1 MKMMK
6 KHKSTSENSENQSR
20 DRKEA
25 VKNSNLKNQS
35 RDRKGAVKSNCFY
48 FYEYIFRGPN
58 SIKFFAVAV
67 PVSLFLVFCVGCGIL
82 IPSAH
87 ETKIP
92 AEFKLTDYKGRK
104 TLVLVNQ
111 PAWLGAPLVL
121 RQQLTERIND
131 YLVENVKLGPNDI
144 IDYEQ
149 LSDFRAKRVDYNMMT
164 EAQIGRALGADL
176 VLLVVL
182 DGFNMAKL
190 PDVDYY
196 NGELGCQAILIDV
209 ESAKKLWPQ
218 EETARLIKVGFD
230 FEVRGQE
237 LAINRLASAAAYCIT
252 KYLYDCRKDKF
263 KIADDR
269 SGAQWQ
275 QW

>member
-6 KHKSTSENSENQSR
+6 KHN
-20 DRKEA
+20 
-25 VKNSNLKNQS
+25 
-35 RDRKGAVKSNCFY
+35 
-48 FYEYIFRGPN
+48 
-58 SIKFFAVAV
+58 IKFFAIVM
-67 PVSLFLVFCVGCGIL
+67 PVSFFLIFCFGCGIL
-82 IPSAH
+82 TPSAH

-92 AEFKLTDYKGRK
+92 AEFKLVDYKGK
-104 TLVLVNQ
+104 ETLVLVNQ
-111 PAWLGAPLVL
+111 PAWLNAPIIL
-121 RQQLTERIND
+121 RRELTERIND
-131 YLVENVKLGPNDI
+131 YLVKNVKLGSNDI

-182 DGFNMAKL
+182 DGFSMDKL

-196 NGELGCQAILIDV
+196 NGELGCQVILIDV
-209 ESAKKLWPQ
+209 ASSKKLWPQ
-218 EETARLIKVGFD
+218 ETAKLIRVGFD

-237 LAINRLASAAAYCIT
+237 LALNRLTNAAAYCIT
-252 KYLYDCRKDKF
+252 RYLYDCRKDKF

-269 SGAQWQ
+269 SGVGWQ